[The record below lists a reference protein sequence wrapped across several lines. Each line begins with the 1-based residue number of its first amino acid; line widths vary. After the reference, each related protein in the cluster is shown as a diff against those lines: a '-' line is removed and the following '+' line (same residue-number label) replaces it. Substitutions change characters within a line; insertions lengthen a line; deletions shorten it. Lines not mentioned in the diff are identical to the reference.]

1 MQNSVFDNSATEAR
15 RPTRRSRAAI
25 GRGLAATLAAGALA
39 LGLVL
44 GTGGRDILHIPGAA
58 VPVQAQAPAVV
69 AATSANDLE
78 NEQVATAQRVGPAVV
93 SIRTD
98 QGLGSGVIYDSSG
111 LVLTNAHVVEG
122 AHSIAVRLS
131 DGRRLEGRVLGRDV
145 GFDLAVVKVDANDLP
160 AAPLGSSSE
169 LKVGQFVVAI
179 GNPYGL
185 DSTVTTGVVSALNR
199 PISEG
204 QQSYAQ
210 PMIQTNAAINPGNS
224 GGPLV
229 DLQGNIIGINTL
241 VAAPQ
246 GYPAQ
251 GLGFAVPVDTAKRI
265 APQLAQNGKVTQS
278 GQPYLGVAV
287 GDAGPTAQ
295 ASVRN
300 GRTPAPV
307 GNATQ
312 GALLQRVEPNGAAA
326 NAGLKDGDI
335 ITKFDGKSVYSG
347 DDFLQNLVLKR
358 PGDKV
363 DVEVNRAG
371 QTATYTVTLGEAAAR

>member
-1 MQNSVFDNSATEAR
+1 MQNSVFDNAASQTQ
-15 RPTRRSRAAI
+15 RSRPAI
-25 GRGLAATLAAGALA
+25 GRGVAATLAAGALA
-39 LGLVL
+39 LGLLL
-44 GTGGRDILHIPGAA
+44 GTGGRDMMHIPGAA
-58 VPVQAQAPAVV
+58 VPVQAQAPAGV
-69 AATSANDLE
+69 AAIGANDLE

-111 LVLTNAHVVEG
+111 LILTNAHVVEG
-122 AHSIAVRLS
+122 ARSIAVRLS
-131 DGRRLEGRVLGRDV
+131 DGRRLDGRVLGRDV
-145 GFDLAVVKVDANDLP
+145 GFDLAVVKVDASDLP
-160 AAPLGSSSE
+160 AAPLGSSSD

-287 GDAGPTAQ
+287 TDAGPTAQ
-295 ASVRN
+295 ASARN
-300 GRTPAPV
+300 GRGQSPV
-307 GNATQ
+307 GDSTQ
-312 GALLQRVEPNGAAA
+312 GARLQRVEPNGPAA

-335 ITKFDGKSVYSG
+335 ITKFDGKNVYSG

-358 PGDKV
+358 PGDNV
-363 DVEVNRAG
+363 SVEVNRAG
-371 QTATYTVTLGEAAAR
+371 QTSTYTVTLGEAAAR

>member
-1 MQNSVFDNSATEAR
+1 MQQSVIDNPSETSTR
-15 RPTRRSRAAI
+15 QPSPSRPSVRRSMAAVV
-25 GRGLAATLAAGALA
+25 AAGALA

-44 GTGGRDILHIPGAA
+44 GTGGRDLLQIPGAA
-58 VPVQAQAPAVV
+58 VPAEAQA
-69 AATSANDLE
+69 TSDPSSSAIDLE
-78 NEQVATAQRVGPAVV
+78 RAQVVTAERVGPAVV
-93 SIRTD
+93 SVRTD
-98 QGLGSGVIYDSSG
+98 QGLGSGVIYDSGG
-111 LVLTNAHVVEG
+111 LILTNAHVVQG
-122 AHSIAVRLS
+122 SRTIAVRLS
-131 DGRRLEGRVLGRDV
+131 DGRRLDGRVLGQDV
-145 GFDLAVVKVDANDLP
+145 GFDLAVVKVDATGLP
-160 AAPLGSSSE
+160 AAPLGDSSA

-251 GLGFAVPVDTAKRI
+251 GLGFAVPVDTAKRV
-265 APQLAQNGKVTQS
+265 APQLAQSGKVTQS
-278 GQPYLGVAV
+278 GQPYLGVSV
-287 GDAGPTAQ
+287 GDAGPTPQ

-300 GRTPAPV
+300 GRTPAPAAD
-307 GNATQ
+307 ATQ
-312 GALLQRVEPNGAAA
+312 GARLQRVEANGPAA
-326 NAGLKDGDI
+326 NGGLKDGDI

-363 DVEVNRAG
+363 TVEANRGG
-371 QTATYTVTLGEAAAR
+371 QTASYTITIGEAPARS